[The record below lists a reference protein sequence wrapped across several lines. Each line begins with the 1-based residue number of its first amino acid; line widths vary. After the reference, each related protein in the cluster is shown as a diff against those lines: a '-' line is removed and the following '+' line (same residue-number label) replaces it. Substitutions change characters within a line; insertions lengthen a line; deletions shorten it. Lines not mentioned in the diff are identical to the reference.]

1 MARKIICQ
9 LTKVI
14 YNLPAAGRFI
24 FASELH
30 LKLFYLVSE
39 LLNQYAKT
47 ELKWEK
53 DSQN

>member
-1 MARKIICQ
+1 MARKIVCQ

-14 YNLPAAGRFI
+14 YNLPVPGRFI
-24 FASELH
+24 SASELH
-30 LKLFYLVSE
+30 LKLLYLVSD